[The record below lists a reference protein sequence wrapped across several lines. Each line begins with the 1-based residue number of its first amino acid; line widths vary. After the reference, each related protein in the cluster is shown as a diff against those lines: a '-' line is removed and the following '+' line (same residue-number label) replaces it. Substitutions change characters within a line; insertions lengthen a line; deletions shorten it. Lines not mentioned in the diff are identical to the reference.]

1 MKGEGEKLIDTLLVQ
16 SKLGLAPSL
25 RNKESKPRSFVNK
38 EIAIANA
45 VLQNLPSVNSRTS
58 YNELG
63 CKNKSELVNTYFLW
77 LILTWRKL
85 AKTGENWRKAIKY

>member
-1 MKGEGEKLIDTLLVQ
+1 M
-16 SKLGLAPSL
+16 
-25 RNKESKPRSFVNK
+25 NK

-63 CKNKSELVNTYFLW
+63 CKNKIELVNTYFLYYIE
-77 LILTWRKL
+77 LEFFSLVQRISKYLFFILYRI
-85 AKTGENWRKAIKY
+85 GIF